1 MKKDYQTDY
10 KKFGGKVYAS
20 DFDTTYPNGRIAE
33 RIACDIK
40 FDEECRKNGANRINR
55 N

>member
-10 KKFGGKVYAS
+10 TKFGGKIYAS

-33 RIACDIK
+33 RISYDIK
-40 FDEECRKNGANRINR
+40 FDEECRKNIANRIRMN
-55 N
+55 